1 MIEIIVTEY
10 EMSHGKRPRGIGQWA
25 FQMGYRAVSEP
36 YWVTGSYG
44 TAVKIARQKARELGV
59 SVIVVLP

>member
-44 TAVKIARQKARELGV
+44 WDTGQ
-59 SVIVVLP
+59 